1 MRFEW
6 NFIRDFIVGYLLTK
20 VLLLAIVFF
29 STVAGIMYLIL
40 VYVLDIYLT
49 EDQWRSILIALSIAI
64 VLLVQGIVYYRIAK
78 RLIPGER
85 IEKYLKKI
93 AELREEGVNNLLN
106 VDRSTIKT
114 EADYNAFH
122 ARFVEWRDRLIPEI
136 EKISPSQA
144 SIFKVLGT
152 FPFTKPIGGF
162 PDVTPYNLAFL
173 LGIIREYTNRIK
185 DMVDRFSLEN
195 LSNRVKQ

>member
-6 NFIRDFIVGYLLTK
+6 NFIRDFIVGYLLKK

-40 VYVLDIYLT
+40 VYVLDRYFT
-49 EDQWRSILIALSIAI
+49 EDEWSSILIALSIAM

-106 VDRSTIKT
+106 VDKSTIKT
-114 EADYNAFH
+114 EVDYNAFH

-152 FPFTKPIGGF
+152 FPFTEPIDGF
-162 PDVTPYNLAFL
+162 PDVTKYNLAFL